1 MRREKLRAAGIV
13 PNGKLLAYS
22 AGLAGQNMTY
32 NYIANWLRYFCINIL
47 HIDKLKVGKIFFI
60 SYFWDAVNDPVIGAI
75 VDRRRHKNG
84 EKLRPYLI
92 QLPPIIGALSALMF
106 FKVNFGENGKL
117 LYILLIYFVWDFF
130 YSVQDVALW
139 GMVALS
145 SPLSVERSRV
155 AQWATIGA
163 GLGGVFVGSFQTL
176 RSMLTNS
183 FGLDDFQVFIIFG
196 FLFGLGGEILSMR
209 AHKIDEAVKSE
220 TPSDSIIKSITILK
234 YNKTLLIIS
243 IARLLQSVTPF
254 VQQSYFFENLVS
266 YQVGNSTINGQN
278 SEVLFSLFSGIPAAF
293 AVFFATKIAQK
304 IGGMKKM
311 LVLSQLMAIGLRLA
325 AYFIGYQ
332 TIPRMMIVAFLI
344 SLVNIPGSMMDIAHR
359 SLTSDSIDYVEWKT
373 GLRTE
378 GISFSVQNFV
388 SKMKSGVSSLIE
400 GIILD
405 KLKYDSAIRAAKL
418 KQNPTFQKWQW
429 PIFIV
434 GPVVGSVLYLIT
446 ILFVEDNH
454 EKRDYI
460 ENELR
465 KRHKQINES
474 LVEVNI

>member
-1 MRREKLRAAGIV
+1 MRDVKTKGSGIV
-13 PNGKLLAYS
+13 PNSELFGYS

-32 NYIANWLRYFCINIL
+32 NYITNWLRYFCINIL
-47 HIDKLKVGKIFFI
+47 HIDELKVGRIFFI

-92 QLPPIIGALSALMF
+92 QLPPIIGALSAIIFL
-106 FKVNFGENGKL
+106 KVNFGENGNL
-117 LYILLIYFVWDFF
+117 LYILLIYLVWDFF

-145 SPLSVERSRV
+145 SPLSQERSKV

-163 GLGGVFVGSFQTL
+163 GLGGVFVRAFQTL
-176 RSMLTNS
+176 RSMLTNKYG
-183 FGLDDFQVFIIFG
+183 FDDFQVFIIFA
-196 FLFGLGGEILSMR
+196 LIFGLGGEIISMWS
-209 AHKIDEAVKSE
+209 HMLHESVKSE
-220 TPSDSIIKSITILK
+220 KPTDSIIKSITILK

-243 IARLLQSVTPF
+243 LARLLQSVSPF

-266 YQVGNSTINGQN
+266 YQLGNSIINGQN
-278 SEVLFSLFSGIPAAF
+278 AEVLFGIFSGIPGVF
-293 AVFFATKIAQK
+293 AVFFATKIAKK
-304 IGGMKKM
+304 IGGMKKI
-311 LVLSQLMAIGLRLA
+311 LILSQIMGITLRIA
-325 AYFIGYQ
+325 AYFVGYQ
-332 TIPRMMIVAFLI
+332 SIPRMIVVAFFI
-344 SLVNIPGSMMDIAHR
+344 SLANIPGMMMDIAHR

-378 GISFSVQNFV
+378 GISFSVQNFI

-405 KLKYDSAIRAAKL
+405 KLKYDSVARALHL
-418 KQNPTFQKWQW
+418 KQNPTFLKWQW

-434 GPVVGSVLYLIT
+434 GPVVGAVLYLVT
-446 ILFVEDNH
+446 IFFVEDNN

-465 KRHKQINES
+465 KRHREINETKA
-474 LVEVNI
+474 EVNA

>member
-1 MRREKLRAAGIV
+1 MRDVKTKGSGIV
-13 PNGKLLAYS
+13 PNSELFGYS

-32 NYIANWLRYFCINIL
+32 NYITNWLRYFCINIL
-47 HIDKLKVGKIFFI
+47 HIDELKVGRIFFI

-92 QLPPIIGALSALMF
+92 QLPPIIGALSAIIFL
-106 FKVNFGENGKL
+106 KVNFGENGNL
-117 LYILLIYFVWDFF
+117 LYILLIYLVWDFF

-145 SPLSVERSRV
+145 SPLSQERSKV

-163 GLGGVFVGSFQTL
+163 GLGGVFVGAFQTL
-176 RSMLTNS
+176 RSMLTNKYG
-183 FGLDDFQVFIIFG
+183 FDDFQVFIIFA
-196 FLFGLGGEILSMR
+196 LIFGLGGEIISMWS
-209 AHKIDEAVKSE
+209 HMLHESVKSE
-220 TPSDSIIKSITILK
+220 KPTDSIIKSITILK

-243 IARLLQSVTPF
+243 LARLLQSVSPF

-266 YQVGNSTINGQN
+266 YQLGNSIINGQN
-278 SEVLFSLFSGIPAAF
+278 AEVLFGIFSGIPGVF
-293 AVFFATKIAQK
+293 AVFFATKIAKK
-304 IGGMKKM
+304 IGGMKKI
-311 LVLSQLMAIGLRLA
+311 LILSQIMAITLRIA
-325 AYFIGYQ
+325 AYFVGYQ
-332 TIPRMMIVAFLI
+332 SIPRMIVVAFFI
-344 SLVNIPGSMMDIAHR
+344 SLANIPGMMMDIAHR

-378 GISFSVQNFV
+378 GISFSVQNFI

-405 KLKYDSAIRAAKL
+405 KLKYDSVARALHL
-418 KQNPTFQKWQW
+418 KQNPTFLKWQW

-434 GPVVGSVLYLIT
+434 GPVVGAVLYLVT
-446 ILFVEDNH
+446 IFFVEDNN

-465 KRHKQINES
+465 KRHREINEAKA
-474 LVEVNI
+474 EVNA

>member
-1 MRREKLRAAGIV
+1 MRDVKTKGSGIV
-13 PNGKLLAYS
+13 PNSELFGYS

-32 NYIANWLRYFCINIL
+32 NYITNWLRYFCINIL
-47 HIDKLKVGKIFFI
+47 HIDELKVGRIFFI

-92 QLPPIIGALSALMF
+92 QLPPIIGALSAIIFL
-106 FKVNFGENGKL
+106 KVNFGENGNL
-117 LYILLIYFVWDFF
+117 LYILLIYLVWDFF

-145 SPLSVERSRV
+145 SPLSQERSKV

-163 GLGGVFVGSFQTL
+163 GLGGVFVRAFQTL
-176 RSMLTNS
+176 RSMLTNKYG
-183 FGLDDFQVFIIFG
+183 FDDFQVFIIFA
-196 FLFGLGGEILSMR
+196 LIFGLGGEIISMWS
-209 AHKIDEAVKSE
+209 HMLHESVKSE
-220 TPSDSIIKSITILK
+220 KPTDSIIKSITILK

-243 IARLLQSVTPF
+243 LARLLQSVSPF

-266 YQVGNSTINGQN
+266 YQLGNSIINGQN
-278 SEVLFSLFSGIPAAF
+278 AEVLFGIFSGIPGVF
-293 AVFFATKIAQK
+293 AVFFATKIAKK
-304 IGGMKKM
+304 IGGMKKI
-311 LVLSQLMAIGLRLA
+311 LILSQIMAITLRIA
-325 AYFIGYQ
+325 AYFVGYQ
-332 TIPRMMIVAFLI
+332 SIPRMIVVAFFI
-344 SLVNIPGSMMDIAHR
+344 SLANIPGMMMDIAHR

-378 GISFSVQNFV
+378 GISFSVQNFI

-405 KLKYDSAIRAAKL
+405 KLKYDSVARALHL
-418 KQNPTFQKWQW
+418 KQNPTFLKWQW

-434 GPVVGSVLYLIT
+434 GPVVGAVLYLVT
-446 ILFVEDNH
+446 IFFVEDNN

-465 KRHKQINES
+465 KRHREINETKA
-474 LVEVNI
+474 EVNA

>member
-1 MRREKLRAAGIV
+1 MRDVKTKGSGIV
-13 PNGKLLAYS
+13 PNSELFGYS

-32 NYIANWLRYFCINIL
+32 NYITNWLRYFCINIL
-47 HIDKLKVGKIFFI
+47 HIDELKVGRIFFI

-92 QLPPIIGALSALMF
+92 QLPPIIGALSAIIFL
-106 FKVNFGENGKL
+106 KVNFGENGNL
-117 LYILLIYFVWDFF
+117 LYILLIYLVWDFF

-145 SPLSVERSRV
+145 SPLSQERSKV

-163 GLGGVFVGSFQTL
+163 GLGGVFVGAFQTL
-176 RSMLTNS
+176 RSMLTNKYG
-183 FGLDDFQVFIIFG
+183 FDDFQVFIIFA
-196 FLFGLGGEILSMR
+196 LIFGLGGEIISMWS
-209 AHKIDEAVKSE
+209 HMLHESVKSE
-220 TPSDSIIKSITILK
+220 KPTDSIIKSITILK

-243 IARLLQSVTPF
+243 LARLLQSVSPF

-266 YQVGNSTINGQN
+266 YQLGNSIINGQN
-278 SEVLFSLFSGIPAAF
+278 AEVLFGIFSGIPGVF
-293 AVFFATKIAQK
+293 AVFFATKIAKK
-304 IGGMKKM
+304 IGGMKKI
-311 LVLSQLMAIGLRLA
+311 LILSQIMAITLRIA
-325 AYFIGYQ
+325 AYFVGYQ
-332 TIPRMMIVAFLI
+332 SIPRMIVVAFFI
-344 SLVNIPGSMMDIAHR
+344 SLANIPGMMMDIAHR

-378 GISFSVQNFV
+378 GISFSVQNFI

-405 KLKYDSAIRAAKL
+405 KLKYDSVARALHL
-418 KQNPTFQKWQW
+418 KQNPTFLKWQW

-434 GPVVGSVLYLIT
+434 GPVVGAVLYLVT
-446 ILFVEDNH
+446 IFFVEDNN

-465 KRHKQINES
+465 KRHREINETKA
-474 LVEVNI
+474 EVNA